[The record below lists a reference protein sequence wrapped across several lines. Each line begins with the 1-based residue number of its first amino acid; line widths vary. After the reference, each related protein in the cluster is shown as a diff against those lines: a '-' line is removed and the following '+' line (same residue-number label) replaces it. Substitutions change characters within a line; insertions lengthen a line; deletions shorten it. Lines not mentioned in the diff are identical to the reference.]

1 MAGGRDGGRSNDL
14 PRSYAKQKLVRELV
28 VLHHGPCQP
37 VWGGGNRLEPEQGRG
52 DQWGPVEVLMMIEN
66 RGVRRQASVSRV

>member
-1 MAGGRDGGRSNDL
+1 MTYLEAMQNKSWSESLLCSIMDHVNLCG
-14 PRSYAKQKLVRELV
+14 
-28 VLHHGPCQP
+28 
-37 VWGGGNRLEPEQGRG
+37 GGGNRLEPEQGRG